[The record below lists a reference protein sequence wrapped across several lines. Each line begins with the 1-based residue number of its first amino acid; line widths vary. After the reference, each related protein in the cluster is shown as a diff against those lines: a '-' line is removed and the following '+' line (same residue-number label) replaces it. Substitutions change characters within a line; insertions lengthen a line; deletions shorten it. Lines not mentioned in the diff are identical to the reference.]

1 MTNKLFEK
9 TKLNL
14 ERTTQGLLTKKS
26 DFVYADNDS
35 FVPENKT
42 YSVYYLTDKSKLYF
56 TNLIT
61 SKYVRQLFK
70 VKDFDLYEQYTNI
83 KSSNREIYP
92 LNYKVEL
99 KDDDYSTGLI
109 QRYFIQKGN
118 DINAKVFEISEEDY
132 NKKLTLYNKTS
143 FKWVITGIK
152 EDVRR
157 QNTITIRNAER
168 NYKGINKILTPLQ
181 YWRPSK
187 DTPVTLEKKLSLLKK
202 T

>member
-26 DFVYADNDS
+26 DFVYADNES
-35 FVPENKT
+35 SVPANKT
-42 YSVYYLTDKSKLYF
+42 YSVYYLNDKRKLYF
-56 TNLIT
+56 TNLLT
-61 SKYVRQLFK
+61 SNYVRQLIR

>member
-61 SKYVRQLFK
+61 SKYVRELIR